1 MSFVLVVLG
10 GTTATMHNYRM
21 TSDDDWRQWTLESH
35 GLTWS
40 IARPEDIPALHR
52 LLDSAH
58 VKMGAQE
65 RPDWFE
71 FPVVLT
77 LVAKNLDGI
86 IVDGLYVE
94 FEAYIRKIGLNRQ
107 GMLSAEALVP
117 MLGSFLVSRKIR
129 IGRVAVPGR
138 LSKIMRASMERM
150 GLTDVTDKF
159 SHWVMKLRP

>member
-1 MSFVLVVLG
+1 MSDESWRDWSL
-10 GTTATMHNYRM
+10 TAEGLR
-21 TSDDDWRQWTLESH
+21 WR
-35 GLTWS
+35 
-40 IARPEDIPALHR
+40 IARPEDVPFLTW

-58 VKMGAQE
+58 MMMGAQE
-65 RPDWFE
+65 RPDFFA

-77 LVAKNLDGI
+77 LVAENPDGV

-129 IGRVAVPGR
+129 LGRVAVPKR
-138 LSKIMRASMERM
+138 LARVMRDSMRRM
-150 GLTDVTDKF
+150 GLTDVTECF